1 MVKDNSVH
9 ALLLE
14 QLDVLTLLYYI
25 CDIVNCIFLRLLV
38 FIRGV
43 CIVSFLCIIR
53 SIGTFCI
60 CFFILSNR
68 CEQLRKSL
76 ILVIDVLEK
85 NIVVY
90 LVTELLVL

>member
-14 QLDVLTLLYYI
+14 QFDILTLLYYI

-38 FIRGV
+38 FIS
-43 CIVSFLCIIR
+43 IVSFLCIIR
-53 SIGTFCI
+53 SIGTFRI
-60 CFFILSNR
+60 CFFILMNR

-76 ILVIDVLEK
+76 ILVIDILEK

-90 LVTELLVL
+90 LVAELLVL